1 MPSYK
6 SFLVITLAASTV
18 APVLA
23 AAAVTK
29 PLYGILYL
37 E

>member
-6 SFLVITLAASTV
+6 SLLVLALAASTV

-23 AAAVTK
+23 AAAVK